1 MATTAPPSS
10 KTEKYV
16 AKRIRF
22 RNGERLSVLL
32 HAGMPV
38 HIAVLFLNRYRTRG
52 LAANTLHDVCD
63 VLAGLHNHMQRREV
77 DIWEKLSAG
86 HFLSLSDLN
95 AFAEAAQYKKRQLD
109 EVDEAKAKRVVNI
122 EKLRFRATVK
132 AKPRTPVSGGTH
144 AFRLRTARAYLK
156 FVSAYARACL
166 PEEQAA
172 ILDAETQE
180 GLEVLQAQVP
190 RVSGRS
196 KLGARKGLTEEQE
209 VLLLKV
215 IDPSSPMNPWSTPFV
230 RARNRMIVITL
241 LAGGMRK
248 GEMLGLKVQDLLA
261 HNAKLQILRRADDPE
276 DSRRIQP
283 NTKTADREVPLGPK
297 ICRALEEFIRTER
310 RSIKAARRIPQIF
323 TSDEG
328 DALSLSSANQIFVA
342 IRRACPELPRD
353 LTAHVLRHTWNDRF
367 SEHADKTG
375 MAPVEEERARTDH
388 QGWVDGSPMAA
399 TYTRRHTERKGR
411 AVALSIQEKLEKSLD
426 GPS

>member
-1 MATTAPPSS
+1 MGTTSPPSS

-32 HAGMPV
+32 RAGMPV

-52 LAANTLHDVCD
+52 LAANTIHDVCD

-77 DIWEKLSAG
+77 DIWERLSAG
-86 HFLSLSDLN
+86 HFLSLPDLN

-109 EVDEAKAKRVVNI
+109 EVDEAKAKRVVNM
-122 EKLRFRATVK
+122 EKLRLRATVK
-132 AKPRTPVSGGTH
+132 AKPRTPVSGSSH

-156 FVSAYARACL
+156 FVSDYARACL

-172 ILDAETQE
+172 ILDAETQQ
-180 GLEVLQAQVP
+180 GLAVLQAQVP

-196 KLGARKGLTEEQE
+196 KVGARKGLTREQE
-209 VLLLKV
+209 ALLLNV
-215 IDPSSPMNPWSTPFV
+215 IDPNSPKNPWKSPFV
-230 RARNRMIVITL
+230 RIRNRMIVITL

-276 DSRRIQP
+276 DSRRYQP
-283 NTKTADREVPLGPK
+283 CTKTADREVPLGRN
-297 ICRALEEFIRTER
+297 ICHALEDFIRHER
-310 RSIKAARRIPQIF
+310 HSIKAARRIPQIF

-367 SEHADKTG
+367 SEYADETG
-375 MAPVEEERARTDH
+375 MAPVEEERARAEL
-388 QGWVDGSPMAA
+388 QGWVARSQMPA
-399 TYTRRHTERKGR
+399 TYTGRHTERKGR
-411 AVALSIQEKLEKSLD
+411 AVALSIQEKLEKRLD
-426 GPS
+426 GQS